1 MARVR
6 APVSAVDPAQAAGG
20 APGGHR
26 LVLTVP
32 ATSTELAVT
41 RRTLE
46 AWLGAQA
53 VPAGL
58 VTDVLL
64 VVDEAVANSVEH
76 GYRDLPP
83 GSVTVAAHLATAP
96 TAALV
101 ISVSDHGRWREP
113 TPEAT
118 LHRGRGVGIMRA
130 LAATVDIRV
139 GAGTTV
145 AMRFAIRTE

>member
-1 MARVR
+1 MARGR
-6 APVSAVDPAQAAGG
+6 APIGAVDPAQAAGDATG
-20 APGGHR
+20 AHR
-26 LVLTVP
+26 LVLAVP
-32 ATSTELAVT
+32 AISTELAVI
-41 RRTLE
+41 RRTLG
-46 AWLGAQA
+46 AWLGAQV

-83 GSVTVAAHLATAP
+83 GSVTVTAHLAAP

-101 ISVSDHGRWREP
+101 ITVSDHGRWREP